1 MLISWNACKMVWTKY
16 NISLVCYHV
25 ARKCIYSLKWII
37 QIFQDLFELDVCF
50 VLINVLL
57 KDRYNYDRRLKSKV
71 MLVDFIIDVF
81 SFNFMYF
88 MRIIIIVETPQ

>member
-1 MLISWNACKMVWTKY
+1 M
-16 NISLVCYHV
+16 
-25 ARKCIYSLKWII
+25 
-37 QIFQDLFELDVCF
+37 CF

-71 MLVDFIIDVF
+71 MFVDFIIDVF